1 MNFQTSKKKQESA
14 SSIAIT
20 SLAYY
25 VPDTIFPSCQ
35 QLAIIGF
42 YEFCSIPSQEKQK
55 KPLLDNKLSTSW
67 PLLSPHLW
75 QSPLRST
82 NWRLQGLVR
91 RAWKKNSWASEGH
104 NLATISS
111 HHPCWVNDVWK
122 KHIKLKLF
130 YQIDGVKNMNSW
142 RWTRVE
148 VKPNE
153 SLEHRQEPPALKYAL
168 LSSLPMAW
176 YLCRKKFQYLSMEAK
191 ECATIKAGWKG
202 NCRSPV

>member
-1 MNFQTSKKKQESA
+1 MNFQTSKKKTGICFLYSNHISGILHA
-14 SSIAIT
+14 WYDLT
-20 SLAYY
+20 R
-25 VPDTIFPSCQ
+25 Q

-42 YEFCSIPSQEKQK
+42 CEFCSIPSQEKQK

-75 QSPLRST
+75 QSPLRF
-82 NWRLQGLVR
+82 LQIGVSKAWFEGLG
-91 RAWKKNSWASEGH
+91 KKKGWASEGH

-130 YQIDGVKNMNSW
+130 YQIDGMKNMNSW

-168 LSSLPMAW
+168 PSSLPMAW